1 MKKYENFSSNLEGT
15 YNWYIY
21 TRRKNALPCQAAM
34 LLIKRKNDKINGLLT
49 VFYKRPRKRVQY
61 NTNFLV

>member
-1 MKKYENFSSNLEGT
+1 MVH
-15 YNWYIY
+15 WYIY
-21 TRRKNALPCQAAM
+21 TRRKNALPQAAM
-34 LLIKRKNDKINGLLT
+34 LLIKHKNDKINGLLT